1 MPEAGI
7 GAMTRFLKLLG
18 AEEDSERVLNN
29 ICGGWDLIRP
39 LGRGEITSLEAQ
51 QLLVEIRARVANF
64 QPGVLDVVR
73 AFGGQFGTARLT
85 TVPGG
90 ETLES
95 QRDGKVIKFRTD
107 WYFKGLEPGE
117 KLTVTPSIASEV
129 IYLSSVVDG
138 SLGCTYEPME
148 GDKPNV
154 QEVLDTLTKVE
165 GLQWIVGN
173 TPTVLRVLA
182 NHLQETDGREYL
194 LRGIY
199 TWTTDAY
206 ESPSHGLERLIAGLF
221 APDGVLVS
229 YLGPFES
236 GDSVGV
242 FALGVP

>member
-1 MPEAGI
+1 M
-7 GAMTRFLKLLG
+7 
-18 AEEDSERVLNN
+18 
-29 ICGGWDLIRP
+29 
-39 LGRGEITSLEAQ
+39 
-51 QLLVEIRARVANF
+51 
-64 QPGVLDVVR
+64 
-73 AFGGQFGTARLT
+73 
-85 TVPGG
+85 
-90 ETLES
+90 
-95 QRDGKVIKFRTD
+95 
-107 WYFKGLEPGE
+107 
-117 KLTVTPSIASEV
+117 TPSIASEV

-154 QEVLDTLTKVE
+154 QEVLDTLPKVE

-242 FALGVP
+242 FALGVPA